1 MESPL
6 FLFLLRVMSSLF
18 LRAAPTVV
26 KTPSLLARCFSAHPR
41 RLITKGVIS
50 PMNTYPKG
58 MMVPD
63 YIQTG
68 IEKPMT
74 GKISV
79 VNDYVEVCI
88 ADDV

>member
-1 MESPL
+1 
-6 FLFLLRVMSSLF
+6 
-18 LRAAPTVV
+18 
-26 KTPSLLARCFSAHPR
+26 
-41 RLITKGVIS
+41 
-50 PMNTYPKG
+50 MNTYPKG

-79 VNDYVEVCI
+79 VNDYVVVCI
-88 ADDV
+88 AGDV